1 LVDKYS
7 LEVDVM
13 AAVAIQNQILKANA
27 PDILTDLDLSSDEL
41 SYLLDLAAE
50 VKRTPRDF
58 AEALAGKSIALLFE
72 KPSLRTRLTFE
83 LAIRQMGGTS
93 VFCEGPIGVREP
105 LKDVARN
112 LDRWVHGI
120 AARVF
125 SHSTVAELARWSAAP
140 VINALCDTY
149 HPCQAL
155 ADVLTI
161 RGHFGDLRGR
171 KLAFIGDG
179 NNVAHS
185 LMLTAVRLGMNF
197 SLGCPEGFGPNPEI
211 LAQAEGLAE
220 ISGASL
226 TVTHDAALAL
236 DGAHAVYTDVWAS
249 MGQEKESARRTQAF
263 QPYQVNAELF
273 GLARPDAVFLHCL
286 PAKRGEEV
294 TDAVMESPR
303 SLVFDQAENRLHAQK
318 ALLLMML

>member
-1 LVDKYS
+1 
-7 LEVDVM
+7 M
-13 AAVAIQNQILKANA
+13 KANA
-27 PDILTDLDLSSDEL
+27 PGLLTDLDLTDDEL
-41 SYLLDLAAE
+41 IYLLDLALE
-50 VKRTPRDF
+50 VKRSPREFDR
-58 AEALAGKSIALLFE
+58 ALAGKSIALLFE

-83 LAIRQMGGTS
+83 LAIRQMGGNS
-93 VFCEGPIGVREP
+93 VFCEGPIGGREP

-112 LDRWVHGI
+112 LERWVNGI
-120 AARVF
+120 VARVF

-140 VINALCDTY
+140 VINALCDLY

-155 ADVLTI
+155 ADVLTV
-161 RGHFGDLRGR
+161 REHFGDLRGR
-171 KLAFIGDG
+171 KLVFIGDG

-197 SLGCPEGFGPNPEI
+197 GLGCPEGFGPNPEI
-211 LAQAEGLAE
+211 WAQAEGLAE

-226 TVTHDAALAL
+226 EVTHNAAQAL
-236 DGAHAVYTDVWAS
+236 DGADAVYTDVWAS
-249 MGQEKESARRTQAF
+249 MGQEKESARRTKAF

-273 GLARPDAVFLHCL
+273 GLARTDAVFMHCL

-294 TDAVMESPR
+294 TDQVMDSPR

>member
-1 LVDKYS
+1 
-7 LEVDVM
+7 M
-13 AAVAIQNQILKANA
+13 AAAAIQNQIMKANA
-27 PDILTDLDLSSDEL
+27 PDILTDLDLSGDEL
-41 SYLLDLAAE
+41 SYLLDLATE
-50 VKRTPRDF
+50 VKQAPRDF
-58 AEALAGKSIALLFE
+58 AQSLAGKSIALLFE

-83 LAIRQMGGTS
+83 LAIRQLGGES
-93 VFCEGPIGVREP
+93 VSCDGPIGAREP

-112 LDRWVHGI
+112 LDRWVNGI
-120 AARVF
+120 VARVF
-125 SHSTVAELARWSAAP
+125 SHSTVAELAKWSAVP
-140 VINALCDTY
+140 VINALSEAY

-161 RGHFGDLRGR
+161 RERFGDVRGR

-185 LMLTAVRLGMNF
+185 LMLTAARLGMNF
-197 SLGCPEGFGPNPEI
+197 TLGCPEGFGPNPEI

-226 TVTHDAALAL
+226 EVTHDAAAAL

-249 MGQEKESARRTQAF
+249 MGQEKESARRTKAF

-318 ALLLMML
+318 ALLLMVL